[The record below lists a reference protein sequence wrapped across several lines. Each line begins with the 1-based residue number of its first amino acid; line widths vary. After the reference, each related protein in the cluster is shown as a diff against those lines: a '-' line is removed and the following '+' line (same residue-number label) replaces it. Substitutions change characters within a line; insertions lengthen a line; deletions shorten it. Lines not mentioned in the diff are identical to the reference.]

1 MPVENALAYLRGA
14 AADRKIPPV
23 AVIFGPHAFL
33 REFVFDS
40 IVRSLAREGYHYRSF
55 QIGAGDDYAAALN
68 ELREADLFAPKRAIA
83 CRVLKSRRAEAASA
97 DEDEGE
103 ARTPSGGGSEAAVAV
118 AIETFRGP
126 GNLILLYEKDNT
138 PAKIRRAAE
147 KSALLVNCM
156 RPFDNQIEQYVN
168 AFARSLGL
176 KLSPAAIDLII
187 SRHGGDL
194 AAIANTL
201 GKVTVFADAGKAVQ
215 PGDLDESARR
225 MPETF
230 ELAESVAR
238 GRTSAALAQ
247 LGRALALGR
256 DVFEILAVEIIPM
269 MRRMMIAAS
278 ILSSRKNQGDVAAA
292 LGLPPQSG
300 LATRAI
306 DGARRFGLQRLERVY
321 WRACAMD
328 AGFKDGTIK
337 GREEALAALILD
349 LMTSPDP
356 GRT

>member
-1 MPVENALAYLRGA
+1 MPLENALAYFRGA
-14 AADRKIPPV
+14 GAEQPRRLPPV

-33 REFVFDS
+33 RECVLDS
-40 IVRSLAREGYHYRSF
+40 IVRQLAADGCRHRSF
-55 QIGAGDDYAAALN
+55 QVGAGDDYGAVLS
-68 ELREADLFAPKRAIA
+68 ELREPDLFAPRRAIV
-83 CRVLKSRRAEAASA
+83 CRVLKSRRAEAAA
-97 DEDEGE
+97 PDDEAVD
-103 ARTPSGGGSEAAVAV
+103 ARTPAGGGSEAALAA
-118 AIETFRGP
+118 AIETMRGP
-126 GNLILLYEKDNT
+126 GNLILLYEKDNA

-168 AFARSLGL
+168 AFARSLEL
-176 KLSPAAIDLII
+176 KLSPSAMDLII

-201 GKVTVFADAGKAVQ
+201 GKVTIFAEPGRAVQ
-215 PGDLDESARR
+215 PADLDEGARR
-225 MPETF
+225 MPEAF

-247 LGRALALGR
+247 LGRALGLGR
-256 DVFEILAVEIIPM
+256 EVFEILAVEIIPM
-269 MRRMMIAAS
+269 MRRMMVAAS
-278 ILSSRKNQGDVAAA
+278 ILAARKSPGDVAAA

-306 DGARRFGLQRLERVY
+306 DGARRFGLQRLERAY

-337 GREEALAALILD
+337 GREEALAGLLLD
-349 LMTSPDP
+349 LMSD
-356 GRT
+356 

>member
-1 MPVENALAYLRGA
+1 MPVETALAHLRGTVGE
-14 AADRKIPPV
+14 RRIPPV
-23 AVIFGPHAFL
+23 VVIFGPHAFL
-33 REFVFDS
+33 REYVLDS
-40 IVRSLAREGYHYRSF
+40 IVRKLAADGCRYRSF
-55 QIGAGDDYAAALN
+55 QIGAGGDYSAVLN
-68 ELREADLFAPKRAIA
+68 ELRAPDLFAPRRAIA
-83 CRVLKSRRAEAASA
+83 CRILRSRRAEAAGA
-97 DEDEGE
+97 DNEGE
-103 ARTPSGGGSEAAVAV
+103 TGDARGSGSGGSESALAA
-118 AIETFRGP
+118 AIETARGP
-126 GNLILLYEKDNT
+126 INLILLYEKDSA

-156 RPFDNQIEQYVN
+156 RPFDNQIEQYVS
-168 AFARSLGL
+168 AFAQSLGL

-194 AAIANTL
+194 AAVANTL
-201 GKVTVFADAGKAVQ
+201 GKVMIFAESGKAVQ
-215 PGDLDESARR
+215 PGDLDEGARR
-225 MPETF
+225 MPEAF

-238 GRTSAALAQ
+238 GRASAAMAQ

-256 DVFEILAVEIIPM
+256 EVFEILAVEIIPM

-278 ILSSRKNQGDVAAA
+278 MMAARRSPGDVAAA

-306 DGARRFGLQRLERVY
+306 EGARRFGLQRLERAY

-337 GREEALAALILD
+337 GREEALAGLLLD
-349 LMTSPDP
+349 LMIAPD
-356 GRT
+356 